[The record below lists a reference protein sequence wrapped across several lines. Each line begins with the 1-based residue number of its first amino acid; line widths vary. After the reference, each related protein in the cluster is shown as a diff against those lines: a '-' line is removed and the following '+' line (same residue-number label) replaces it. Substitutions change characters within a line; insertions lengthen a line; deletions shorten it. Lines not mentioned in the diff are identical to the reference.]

1 MAVPQ
6 EILDI
11 YFAPDSDASPARLAR
26 HQATDLIRAIS
37 NRLLAVDT
45 EAADLGATIAALESA
60 QECLRT
66 QPVRAESPARARNG
80 DGRLVERS
88 PVSGQSNPV
97 APPLALSLDGA
108 RAVGTAVFDERYE
121 GPPGHVHGGVVSA
134 ALDEIL
140 GVGQIGS
147 GQVGPTGELTI
158 RFHRPTPLHRTIR
171 FESWVEERAGRKV
184 RVRAE
189 VHDADTLLAE
199 ATGLFIA
206 AEPR

>member
-1 MAVPQ
+1 MAIPQ

-11 YFAPDSDASPARLAR
+11 YFASDGAASPARVAR
-26 HQATDLIRAIS
+26 HRVTALLRTIS
-37 NRLLAVDT
+37 NQLLAVDT
-45 EAADLGATIAALESA
+45 EAADLGDTIAALETA
-60 QECLRT
+60 QAHLVAE
-66 QPVRAESPARARNG
+66 PVRAESPARARNG

-88 PVSGQSNPV
+88 PVSGQGNPV
-97 APPLALSLDGA
+97 APPLMLSFDGA

-121 GPPGHVHGGVVSA
+121 GPPGHVHGGVVAA

-158 RFHRPTPLHRTIR
+158 RFHRPTPLHLPIR
-171 FESWVEERAGRKV
+171 FEAWVQERAGRKV
-184 RVRAE
+184 RVRGE
-189 VHDADTLLAE
+189 VRCDDDLLAE